1 MNYESICEEMDAL
14 STSCTQK
21 LNEYRQ
27 QREYTAQ
34 QLQRVKMKRNEITF
48 KLIPNL
54 SIFYNT
60 LATKKKRAI

>member
-1 MNYESICEEMDAL
+1 
-14 STSCTQK
+14 
-21 LNEYRQ
+21 
-27 QREYTAQ
+27 
-34 QLQRVKMKRNEITF
+34 MKRNEITF